1 MISSEKKLNSQIA
14 ALFICLATPLLAS
27 AQEGITGPLIVE
39 DLRTESGFYGL
50 ETITDNIYAK
60 LLVNPHATNPN
71 DVHRWSNEAD
81 LMAQANLEQVIF
93 PAENESGPI
102 TRKVDPTQCLDNVLP
117 GGLVMWLTDEGNC
130 TVWKNEGKGVV
141 TSVSSRGKKSWL
153 TYEPFRA
160 LPPGNLMTQTGPY
173 NIVIRTDLM
182 KPVTP

>member
-1 MISSEKKLNSQIA
+1 MISSKKKFNSQIA
-14 ALFICLATPLLAS
+14 TLFICLAAPLVAS

-39 DLRTESGFYGL
+39 DLRTDSGFYGF
-50 ETITDNIYAK
+50 ESITDNIYAK
-60 LLVNPHATNPN
+60 LLENPHATNPN

-102 TRKVDPTQCLDNVLP
+102 TRKVDPTQCLDNVFP
-117 GGLVMWLTDEGNC
+117 GGLVMWQADEGNC
-130 TVWKNEGKGVV
+130 TIWKNEGKGVV
-141 TSVSSRGKKSWL
+141 TAVSSRGKKSWL
-153 TYEPFRA
+153 TYEPFGA
-160 LPPGNLMTQTGPY
+160 LPPGHLMTQTWPS